1 MIEIIA
7 EVGSVHDGSLG
18 NAKKLA
24 YASKIAGANTV
35 KFQLHIA
42 EEETLL
48 NAKSPN
54 YFKDETRFEYFK
66 RTAFSFS
73 QWAELIKYCKEINI
87 NFLCSPFSIEAINL
101 LEKLKVTKYKIPS
114 GEITNIPYIKRLA
127 QTKKECI
134 LSTGMSNWKEID
146 TAVKYFAKKNLV
158 IMQCSSIYPCPP
170 NKVGLNVI
178 SEIKK
183 RYKTKIG
190 ISDHTEGISAS
201 VASVVLGASVIE
213 KHITFSK
220 MMYGSDAKNAM
231 EIDQFRV
238 FCKELKD
245 AEIMINSNINK
256 NKINHLEGMR
266 KTFMKSIVAS
276 KNLAKGTRIDQDD
289 INMKK
294 PGTGLPA
301 SYIDSIIGKRLT
313 KNIKINTL
321 LKKEHFK

>member
-24 YASKIAGANTV
+24 YAAKMAGANTV
-35 KFQLHIA
+35 KFQMHIA

-48 NAKSPN
+48 SAKSPS

-73 QWAELIKYCKEINI
+73 QWAELIKYCKKINI
-87 NFLCSPFSIEAINL
+87 SFLCSPFSIEAINL

-114 GEITNIPYIKRLA
+114 GEITNIPYLESLA
-127 QTKKECI
+127 KTKKECI
-134 LSTGMSNWKEID
+134 LSTGMSNWSEID
-146 TAVKYFAKKNLV
+146 TAVKCFSKKNLV

-170 NKVGLNVI
+170 NKVGLNVV

-183 RYKTKIG
+183 KYKTKIG
-190 ISDHTEGISAS
+190 LSDHTDGISAS

-238 FCKELKD
+238 FCKEVKD
-245 AEIMINSNINK
+245 AEIMINSDINK
-256 NKINHLEGMR
+256 NKITHLKGMR
-266 KTFMKSIVAS
+266 KIFMKSIVAS
-276 KNLAKGTRIDQDD
+276 KKLSKGSRIDKDD
-289 INMKK
+289 IKMKK

-301 SYIDSIIGKRLT
+301 SYINSIIGKKLT
-313 KNIKINTL
+313 KNIKKNTL
-321 LKKEHFK
+321 LKKEFFK

>member
-1 MIEIIA
+1 MREIIA

-24 YASKIAGANTV
+24 YAAKIAGANTV

-54 YFKDETRFEYFK
+54 YFTDETRFEYFK
-66 RTAFSFS
+66 RTAFSFR
-73 QWAELIKYCKEINI
+73 QWDELIKYCKKINI
-87 NFLCSPFSIEAINL
+87 GFLCSPFSIEAINI

-114 GEITNIPYIKRLA
+114 GEITNIPYLERLA
-127 QTKKECI
+127 ETKECI
-134 LSTGMSNWKEID
+134 LSTGMSNWNEID
-146 TAVKYFAKKNLV
+146 EAIKYFSKKKLV

-170 NKVGLNVI
+170 SKVGLNVI

-190 ISDHTEGISAS
+190 LSDHTEGISAS
-201 VASVVLGASVIE
+201 VASLVLGASVIE

-231 EIDQFRV
+231 ELDQFKI
-238 FCKELKD
+238 FCKEIKD

-256 NKINHLEGMR
+256 NKIRHLEGMR
-266 KTFMKSIVAS
+266 KTFMKSIVVLKIS
-276 KNLAKGTRIDQDD
+276 KGSKIDKDS
-289 INMKK
+289 IKMKK

-301 SYIDSIIGKRLT
+301 SYIESIIGKILV
-313 KNIKINTL
+313 KNIKKYNF
-321 LKKEHFK
+321 KKRAL